1 MKTTFHFTP
10 LYIAALSS
18 LFLTVAFLSPARA
31 AEHIINF
38 EAGLSGWSA
47 IKGTSYFNWARHAG
61 GTHSGHTGPN
71 EAEEGNYYLYLE
83 ASRNTPSR
91 IAYFQSPDFP
101 ETIKRISFHYHMYG
115 AHMGTL
121 ELQGFDGSRWLQLWR
136 VAGQQHGSHHAPWT
150 RKEIDLSS
158 KAIRKVRFKGV
169 TGSGPGKLYRGDMA
183 IDYLTITTNKE
194 ISAGHWSKSGSDIY
208 FANGNV
214 GIGIK
219 DPKADLAVLGN
230 LSKALT
236 GHIGIPKGSSHITGV
251 GTRFT
256 QELAV
261 GDSLLIGDRV
271 FLVREILSDIL
282 LVLNAAHPTGAFN
295 ATAYTDSDLVS
306 VRTGAEVTAL
316 AIDKSGNVGIGIGTG
331 KPMVKL
337 AVAGGVKIG
346 SEKVCDAAREGT
358 IRYNN
363 TANEPEFCDGSKWT
377 RVEGPAGPQGKQ
389 GNTGPRG
396 LKGVKGD
403 KGDTGARGL
412 QGLKGDTGPQGIKG
426 NKGDTG
432 PRGLKGD
439 KGDSFW
445 SRSGSNIHYSGG
457 NIGIGTSGPTTKL
470 EVSGGIKLGNDA
482 NACTA
487 AKAGVMKYVS
497 GFLYFCNGVA
507 WKVLPPL
514 NPAANLAIS
523 PSNRLD
529 MNVTQANNPGS
540 YVTFTVT
547 NHGPIVSGTMTTRLG
562 NTTNFEVGTDSCNGK
577 KLVSGATCTIQV
589 RPKATKDGGITGSL
603 NILANNNPRA
613 FLEGVGSGIALYA
626 FTAHTF
632 TNCGKTGRT
641 GPVLSQCRNS
651 YSTTWDEDDH
661 YFTVNGGIQ
670 RWTVPTTATYFIEAW
685 GAGESYSGGA
695 KIKGRFNLVAGNYLQ
710 IASGQQGEIS
720 GGGHGG
726 TFVALGSSYSAAT
739 PLIIAGG
746 GAGTTSQCNQNLQRA
761 TYSQTANPGNLGHGG
776 TNGKGG
782 NSTEFKTYG
791 GGAGGGFYTD
801 GKVGNSSYSSPGFA
815 FRNGANGGNSAT
827 SSASKNGG
835 FGGGGAGLPN
845 NEPAGG
851 GGYAGG
857 GGGGASNYGS
867 INGSCRFGGGGG
879 SYNSG
884 TDQQRI
890 GFNNGHG
897 KVVITK
903 F

>member
-1 MKTTFHFTP
+1 MRILFHSTP
-10 LYIAALSS
+10 FPRSHAVRAGIAYPHMGSYAQRGNEKQPVRPLIAT
-18 LFLTVAFLSPARA
+18 LVILLTLRFISPARA
-31 AEHIINF
+31 AEHVINF
-38 EAGLSGWSA
+38 ESNLSGWST

-91 IAYFQSPDFP
+91 IAYLQSPDFP

-115 AHMGTL
+115 VHMGTL
-121 ELQGFDGSRWLQLWR
+121 ALEGFDGSRWTTLWT
-136 VAGQQHGSHHAPWT
+136 VSGQQHGSHHAPWT
-150 RKEIDLSS
+150 RKELDLS
-158 KAIRKVRFKGV
+158 ARTIRKVRFKGV

-236 GHIGIPKGSSHITGV
+236 GRVGVLKESTHLTGV
-251 GTRFT
+251 GTHFT
-256 QELAV
+256 QELTL

-271 FLVREILSDIL
+271 FIVKEIRGDKELI
-282 LVLNAAHPTGAFN
+282 LNAKHPVGAFN
-295 ATAYTDSDLVS
+295 VTAYTDSDLLS

-316 AIDKSGNVGIGIGTG
+316 AVDKSGNVGVGT
-331 KPMVKL
+331 KAPTTKL
-337 AVAGGVKIG
+337 EVAGGI
-346 SEKVCDAAREGT
+346 KVGNETRCDAAREGT

-363 TANEPEFCDGSKWT
+363 TSDEPEFCDGSKWT
-377 RVEGPAGPQGKQ
+377 RVEGPAGPQGKK
-389 GNTGPRG
+389 GDTGPRG
-396 LKGVKGD
+396 PKGD
-403 KGDTGARGL
+403 QGPTGSR
-412 QGLKGDTGPQGIKG
+412 GLKGDTGL
-426 NKGDTG
+426 TG

-445 SRSGSNIHYSGG
+445 SKSGNNIHYSGG

-497 GFLYFCNGVA
+497 GFLYFCNGAA
-507 WKVLPPL
+507 WKVLSPL

-613 FLEGVGSGIALYA
+613 FLEGVGSGISFDGSGIIGNPYTLAGGRYSASCKEYMSYTSYRRSNGIYVIDPDGSGPNGA
-626 FTAHTF
+626 FNVYCDMTLHGGGWTLLAVF
-632 TNCGKTGRT
+632 DAVASGNWAQKSTNWT
-641 GPVLSQCRNS
+641 N
-651 YSTTWDEDDH
+651 STT
-661 YFTVNGGIQ
+661 F
-670 RWTVPTTATYFIEAW
+670 
-685 GAGESYSGGA
+685 
-695 KIKGRFNLVAGNYLQ
+695 GNAHL
-710 IASGQQGEIS
+710 
-720 GGGHGG
+720 G
-726 TFVALGSSYSAAT
+726 T
-739 PLIIAGG
+739 P
-746 GAGTTSQCNQNLQRA
+746 
-761 TYSQTANPGNLGHGG
+761 
-776 TNGKGG
+776 
-782 NSTEFKTYG
+782 
-791 GGAGGGFYTD
+791 
-801 GKVGNSSYSSPGFA
+801 
-815 FRNGANGGNSAT
+815 FRNIEIKSEAF
-827 SSASKNGG
+827 SKLPIADVLLMRTDTKLNLAHYRG
-835 FGGGGAGLPN
+835 FLH
-845 NEPAGG
+845 
-851 GGYAGG
+851 
-857 GGGGASNYGS
+857 
-867 INGSCRFGGGGG
+867 R
-879 SYNSG
+879 
-884 TDQQRI
+884 
-890 GFNNGHG
+890 
-897 KVVITK
+897 
-903 F
+903 

>member
-101 ETIKRISFHYHMYG
+101 ETIKRIAFHYHMYG

-445 SRSGSNIHYSGG
+445 SRSGNNISYRGG
-457 NIGIGTSGPTTKL
+457 NIGIGTTIPATTLDVNGALRLVKSSSEPFSCNSQRDGALAVTSGYSICICKSGTGWVSTNNGKSACVWNGSCVPGKTMVRYKNPTIH
-470 EVSGGIKLGNDA
+470 GITIGASAYDSVRAFCANKGYCNQRNRIMDQKND
-482 NACTA
+482 
-487 AKAGVMKYVS
+487 Y
-497 GFLYFCNGVA
+497 
-507 WKVLPPL
+507 
-514 NPAANLAIS
+514 
-523 PSNRLD
+523 
-529 MNVTQANNPGS
+529 S
-540 YVTFTVT
+540 YV
-547 NHGPIVSGTMTTRLG
+547 
-562 NTTNFEVGTDSCNGK
+562 K
-577 KLVSGATCTIQV
+577 
-589 RPKATKDGGITGSL
+589 
-603 NILANNNPRA
+603 
-613 FLEGVGSGIALYA
+613 GSGNY
-626 FTAHTF
+626 
-632 TNCGKTGRT
+632 
-641 GPVLSQCRNS
+641 
-651 YSTTWDEDDH
+651 
-661 YFTVNGGIQ
+661 IQ
-670 RWTVPTTATYFIEAW
+670 MLDLHP
-685 GAGESYSGGA
+685 
-695 KIKGRFNLVAGNYLQ
+695 
-710 IASGQQGEIS
+710 
-720 GGGHGG
+720 H
-726 TFVALGSSYSAAT
+726 
-739 PLIIAGG
+739 
-746 GAGTTSQCNQNLQRA
+746 C
-761 TYSQTANPGNLGHGG
+761 
-776 TNGKGG
+776 
-782 NSTEFKTYG
+782 
-791 GGAGGGFYTD
+791 
-801 GKVGNSSYSSPGFA
+801 
-815 FRNGANGGNSAT
+815 
-827 SSASKNGG
+827 
-835 FGGGGAGLPN
+835 
-845 NEPAGG
+845 
-851 GGYAGG
+851 
-857 GGGGASNYGS
+857 SNYGTTYPVTDIERKATGYS
-867 INGSCRFGGGGG
+867 GNWCNYSKYYYSQGG
-879 SYNSG
+879 SYLYYLTS
-884 TDQQRI
+884 I
-890 GFNNGHG
+890 LC
-897 KVVITK
+897 KE
-903 F
+903 